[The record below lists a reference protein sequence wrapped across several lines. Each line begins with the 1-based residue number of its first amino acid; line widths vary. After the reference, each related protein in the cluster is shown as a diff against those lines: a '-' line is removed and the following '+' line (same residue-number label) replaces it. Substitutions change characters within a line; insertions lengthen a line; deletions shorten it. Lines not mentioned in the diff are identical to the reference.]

1 MSLKTDAFDNTQTS
15 SAGEAHFLFCEK
27 ILRSS
32 WQGYQSFG
40 MKSFRPPSL
49 IHFFLTAC
57 TQQSFRHFQRFK
69 DHSWACV

>member
-32 WQGYQSFG
+32 WQGYHSFG
-40 MKSFRPPSL
+40 MNPFGRRHSL
-49 IHFFLTAC
+49 KFFLTAC
-57 TQQSFRHFQRFK
+57 TQQSFRHFRRFK